1 MELIRGLHNL
11 RAHHRGCAATIGNF
25 DGVHLGHQA
34 VISQLHAVAAARD
47 LPAILVTFEPQPRE
61 FFRPEASPPRLT
73 RLREKLQAMAACGIQ
88 RVLCLRFDGPLAA
101 LSADDFVRQILA
113 EALGVRYLLVGDDFR
128 FGRDR
133 SGNFSML
140 EEAGTFHGFEV
151 AAMDTYRI
159 GTGRVSSTRV
169 REMLSAGDLERAAEL
184 LGRPYT
190 LCGRVA
196 HGDKRGRT
204 IGFPTANITLFR
216 ARSPLTGVFAVE
228 MRWSGDRLHEG
239 VANIGYRPTVD
250 GTRLQLE
257 VHLFDFDQDIYG
269 EHVEVEFLHKLREE
283 QRFASFDVLRE
294 QIQRDAAQARDYFD
308 HAGG

>member
-11 RAHHRGCAATIGNF
+11 RARHRGCAATIGSF

-34 VISQLHAVAAARD
+34 VIRQLHAAAAQRD
-47 LPAILVTFEPQPRE
+47 LPAVLVTFEPQPRE

-73 RLREKLQAMAACGIQ
+73 RLREKLQAMAACGVEQ
-88 RVLCLRFDGPLAA
+88 VLCLRFDGRLAS

-113 EALGVRYLLVGDDFR
+113 EGLGIRYLLVGDDFR

-133 SGNFSML
+133 AGNISML
-140 EEAGTFHGFEV
+140 REAGGLHGFEV
-151 AAMDTYRI
+151 AAMDTYTI
-159 GTGRVSSTRV
+159 GAGRVSSTRV
-169 REMLSAGDLERAAEL
+169 REMLTAGDLERAAEL

-216 ARSPLTGVFAVE
+216 ARAPLTGVFAVE
-228 MRWSGDRLHEG
+228 MRWSGDRLHKG
-239 VANIGYRPTVD
+239 VANIGYRPTVG

-283 QRFASFDVLRE
+283 QRFASFDALRE
-294 QIQRDAAQARDYFD
+294 QIQRDAAKARAFFFR
-308 HAGG
+308 